1 MSELTYREA
10 VRHALAEEL
19 TRDENVVLMGEEVA
33 QFNGAY
39 KVSEGLLEKFGPKR
53 IVDTP
58 ISEAGF
64 IGMGIGASMLGV
76 RPVMELMFWSFY
88 SVAFDQ
94 ILNNAA
100 NVRYMSG
107 GLIHCP
113 IVIRGPA
120 NGGTNVGATHSHT
133 PENVLA
139 NHPGV
144 KVVVPSTPADAKGL
158 MKSSIRDND
167 PVFFLENTI
176 LYGERGEVPDD
187 EDFII
192 PLGVA
197 DVKREGT
204 DLTIVTY
211 GRSVLHSLAAA
222 EQIAAE
228 DGASIEV
235 VDLRTIRPLD
245 IDTVLKS
252 VAKTHRV
259 LIVEEQK
266 PFASVGTQLGFMI
279 QEEAF
284 DQLDAPITRVTTID
298 APAIYSPPVEVE
310 QLPNINRV
318 LVAAR
323 QALKA

>member
-1 MSELTYREA
+1 MPVITYREA
-10 VRHALAEEL
+10 IRHALSEEL
-19 TRDENVVLMGEEVA
+19 ERDPNVVVMGEEVA

-39 KVSEGLLEKFGPKR
+39 KVTEGLLAKFGPKR

-64 IGMGIGASMLGV
+64 IGMGVGASMLGV

-107 GLIHCP
+107 GQINVP

-144 KVVVPSTPADAKGL
+144 KVVVPATPYDAKGL
-158 MKSSIRDND
+158 LKTAIRDND
-167 PVFFLENTI
+167 PVMFLENTI
-176 LYGERGEVPDD
+176 LYGDKGEVPT
-187 EDFII
+187 EEYLI
-192 PLGVA
+192 PLGKA

-211 GRSVLHSLAAA
+211 GRSVIHSLKAA
-222 EQIAAE
+222 EVLEKEHKRSVEI
-228 DGASIEV
+228 

-245 IDTVLKS
+245 IDTVLAS

-266 PFASVGTQLGFMI
+266 PFASVGSQLAYMI
-279 QEEAF
+279 QREAF
-284 DQLDAPITRVTTID
+284 DELDAPIHRLTTVD
-298 APAIYSPPVEVE
+298 SPAIYSPPVEIE
-310 QLPNINRV
+310 QLPNPTRV
-318 LVAAR
+318 IKAALE
-323 QALKA
+323 ALA

>member
-1 MSELTYREA
+1 MPVFTYREA
-10 VRHALAEEL
+10 IRHALAEEL
-19 TRDENVVLMGEEVA
+19 ERDQNVVVMGEEVA

-39 KVSEGLLEKFGPKR
+39 KVTEGLLAKFGPQR

-64 IGMGIGASMLGV
+64 IGVGVGASMLGI

-107 GLIHCP
+107 GLINCP

-158 MKSSIRDND
+158 LKSAIRDND

-176 LYGERGEVPDD
+176 LYGDKGEIPEGEHLV
-187 EDFII
+187 
-192 PLGVA
+192 PLGKA
-197 DVKREGT
+197 DVKRTGT

-211 GRSVLHSLAAA
+211 GRCVNHSLRAA
-222 EQIAAE
+222 ELLE
-228 DGASIEV
+228 KEHDVSVEV

-245 IDTVLKS
+245 IDTVLAS

-266 PFASVGTQLGFMI
+266 PFASVGSQLAFMI
-279 QEEAF
+279 QKEAF
-284 DQLDAPITRVTTID
+284 DELDAPSIGSRRSTHRRSTARPWRPNNYRTRS
-298 APAIYSPPVEVE
+298 AC
-310 QLPNINRV
+310 
-318 LVAAR
+318 
-323 QALKA
+323 